1 MGQRLRE
8 YGSYRRPRCRL
19 TQAVAANSN
28 ALTDLAIKFKDGV
41 PELTEEDKAA
51 MAARYQGEEPIF
63 HNTWAATAPT
73 L

>member
-1 MGQRLRE
+1 MAATIYPLAR
-8 YGSYRRPRCRL
+8 YPL
-19 TQAVAANSN
+19 TQAVAADSN

-63 HNTWAATAPT
+63 HNTWTATAPT

>member
-1 MGQRLRE
+1 MRTRTATICL
-8 YGSYRRPRCRL
+8 PLRCRL
-19 TQAVAANSN
+19 TTQAAAANSN